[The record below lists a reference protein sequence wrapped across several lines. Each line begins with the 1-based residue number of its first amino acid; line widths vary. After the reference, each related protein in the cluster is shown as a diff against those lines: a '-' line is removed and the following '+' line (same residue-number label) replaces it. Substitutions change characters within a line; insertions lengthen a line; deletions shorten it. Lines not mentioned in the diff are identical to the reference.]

1 MEVIMELTFN
11 FSVVMGTLV
20 SVMLSIIAWFIRE
33 LHQDF
38 RSMQK
43 EVSSLQ
49 HTANSIQLESRSG
62 SELIK
67 LQMGFLE
74 WRMKEYEKIH
84 GKNFK
89 QEKHEKSS

>member
-1 MEVIMELTFN
+1 
-11 FSVVMGTLV
+11 
-20 SVMLSIIAWFIRE
+20 MLSIIAWFIRE

-49 HTANSIQLESRSG
+49 HTANSIQIESRSG

-74 WRMKEYEKIH
+74 WRMKEYEKMY

>member
-1 MEVIMELTFN
+1 
-11 FSVVMGTLV
+11 
-20 SVMLSIIAWFIRE
+20 
-33 LHQDF
+33 
-38 RSMQK
+38 
-43 EVSSLQ
+43 VSSLQ

-67 LQMGFLE
+67 LQIGFLE